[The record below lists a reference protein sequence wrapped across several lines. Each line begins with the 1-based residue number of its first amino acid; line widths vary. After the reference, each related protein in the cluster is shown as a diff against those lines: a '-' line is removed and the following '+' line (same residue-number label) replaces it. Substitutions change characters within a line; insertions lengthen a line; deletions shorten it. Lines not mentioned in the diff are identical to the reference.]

1 MGQSARLG
9 SAPARL
15 LCLLRARPAALD
27 SSALPGREAGPLG
40 TQPLPRVLQLAV
52 SIAADPTAFE
62 HPGLLLGARQLKY
75 LARAYAVNIVLFLS
89 ALYLVATRGM
99 GLRAVWVSL
108 CAFQFVR
115 LLQFSVRGVQIGLL
129 PWPGRQ

>member
-1 MGQSARLG
+1 MYTCTCISVCL
-9 SAPARL
+9 SISL
-15 LCLLRARPAALD
+15 SISLCV
-27 SSALPGREAGPLG
+27 
-40 TQPLPRVLQLAV
+40 PR
-52 SIAADPTAFE
+52 
-62 HPGLLLGARQLKY
+62 
-75 LARAYAVNIVLFLS
+75 YAVNIVLFLT

-99 GLRAVWVSL
+99 GLRSVWVSL